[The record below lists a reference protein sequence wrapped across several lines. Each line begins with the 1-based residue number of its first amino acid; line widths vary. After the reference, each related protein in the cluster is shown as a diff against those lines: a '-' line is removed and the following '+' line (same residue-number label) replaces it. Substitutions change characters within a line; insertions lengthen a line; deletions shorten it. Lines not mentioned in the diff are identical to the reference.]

1 MANRDK
7 PPMQVPLAHLDPDG
21 QVTASWSTWAMIA
34 GLIVYMTF
42 MYVDLRTAVV
52 TAQTNAAEIK
62 VHREALIKSGILQ
75 ISSGG
80 LATPSNTP
88 KATHP

>member
-42 MYVDLRTAVV
+42 MYVDLRAAVV
-52 TAQTNAAEIK
+52 TSQMNAAEIK
-62 VHREALIKSGILQ
+62 VHREALIKNGILQ
-75 ISSGG
+75 IGAG
-80 LATPSNTP
+80 NLAIPSNVP
-88 KATHP
+88 KAPSP